1 MWSTDHTVHPVV
13 AHRVCQ
19 LIFPPLC
26 GLEAKNRCS
35 HIFSRCHPKLAC
47 SISFF
52 SYVPA
57 LTNGPD
63 YATIPCNRT
72 KIQKTRISSTVVEK
86 LIGRLT
92 NLIGHCFTFWLI
104 AQLSDVLAIKFEG
117 LRNPETYAVPGVCV
131 NPRKNEY

>member
-13 AHRVCQ
+13 SHRVCQ

-26 GLEAKNRCS
+26 GVEAKNRCS
-35 HIFSRCHPKLAC
+35 HIFPRCPRKLSC

-57 LTNGPD
+57 LTNSLD

-72 KIQKTRISSTVVEK
+72 EIQKTPICSTVVEK

-92 NLIGHCFTFWLI
+92 NLIRHCFTCWPI
-104 AQLSDVLAIKFEG
+104 SQLSDVLAIKFEG
-117 LRNPETYAVPGVCV
+117 LRNAETDAVPVVCV